1 MAISHASGHADIVD
15 PSARARSTG
24 EENLSPVQI
33 ATGYEAGVPRPFVV
47 AWHRLYAAVLK
58 RAIDLAAASLALL
71 LLSLV
76 MLMVAVAIRLDSPG
90 PALYRQ
96 KRVGR
101 NGREFT
107 IYKFRTMVQNSGP
120 AIRYFVSSD
129 GTSRH
134 KIHND
139 PRITRVGAVLRRA
152 SIDELPQLI
161 NILRGDMSLIGPRP
175 ELVEIV
181 RTYQPWQHRRHSIRP
196 GLTGW
201 WQVCGRNDRPMEENT
216 ELDLYYIDHLSPGLD
231 LKILLRTVKVVL
243 TGRGAV

>member
-1 MAISHASGHADIVD
+1 MAVFHASGHPDVVDQSLTSLSHGAETPQSVVAAPEYSASPNTIV
-15 PSARARSTG
+15 T
-24 EENLSPVQI
+24 
-33 ATGYEAGVPRPFVV
+33 
-47 AWHRLYAAVLK
+47 AWHRLYAAVVK
-58 RAIDLAAASLALL
+58 RTIDVVVASLVLL
-71 LLSLV
+71 LLSLLLV
-76 MLMVAVAIRLDSPG
+76 LVAVAVRLDSPG

-101 NGREFT
+101 DGRIFT
-107 IYKFRTMVQNSGP
+107 IYKFRTMVQDAGP
-120 AIRYFVSSD
+120 AVRYFVSGD
-129 GTSRH
+129 GKLRH

-175 ELVEIV
+175 ELVDIV
-181 RTYQPWQHRRHSIRP
+181 HTYQPWQHRRHSIRP

>member
-1 MAISHASGHADIVD
+1 MAVSHASRHSDAVDQPRTSISQVSEIPQPVPAAPEYTVSPSIIV
-15 PSARARSTG
+15 A
-24 EENLSPVQI
+24 
-33 ATGYEAGVPRPFVV
+33 
-47 AWHRLYAAVLK
+47 AWQRLYVTGLK
-58 RAIDLAAASLALL
+58 RTVDLVIASLVLL
-71 LLSLV
+71 LLSL
-76 MLMVAVAIRLDSPG
+76 LLLLVAVAVRLDSPG

-101 NGREFT
+101 DGRIFT
-107 IYKFRTMVQNSGP
+107 IYKFRTMAQDAGP
-120 AIRYFVSSD
+120 AVRYFVSGD
-129 GTSRH
+129 GTLRH

-139 PRITRVGAVLRRA
+139 PRITRIGAVLRRA

-181 RTYQPWQHRRHSIRP
+181 RNYQPWQHRRHSVRP